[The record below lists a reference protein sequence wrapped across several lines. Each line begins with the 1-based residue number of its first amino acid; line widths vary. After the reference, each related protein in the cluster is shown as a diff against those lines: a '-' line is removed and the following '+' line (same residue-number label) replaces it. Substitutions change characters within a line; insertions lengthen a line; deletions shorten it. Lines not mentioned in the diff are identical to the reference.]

1 MEEEIMLEKIAAIAA
16 VAMYILITL
25 GMTLVISDIIAEKKH
40 RKKVHKEILKR
51 ALENECFAGEE
62 LIREADMLMH
72 DETQSDEAIDFARR
86 VYLIGRT
93 AQEAKERTEVK
104 TDSSRSRP
112 RLAR

>member
-1 MEEEIMLEKIAAIAA
+1 MIDTIAKIVTTAVPTLLA
-16 VAMYILITL
+16 VALALIIEDL
-25 GMTLVISDIIAEKKH
+25 IAEKIH
-40 RKKVHKEILKR
+40 HKKISKKLLEK

-93 AQEAKERTEVK
+93 AQEAKEHTE
-104 TDSSRSRP
+104 DDR
-112 RLAR
+112 